1 MSTTIK
7 LANKDF
13 NENLRVTFDG
23 ETKELSDEK
32 KEIKFDS
39 SNNGKHTLE
48 VEFVNTDILNFSRLK
63 KPVARFFLRLLMFF
77 FIPIMHIM
85 GNDDFKG
92 GQIYTWLTY
101 IQPFEFKKKYI
112 VETQGDKAIKLK
124 FSNAKYKYKIK
135 EYTMPS
141 LEISDCEY
149 TVESENVKIQSE
161 YVRETYK
168 TFNTSLYVFLGVL
181 FAFIFGV
188 FGLVTRGMIIDAVNR
203 TAQENLFGIIAMTFC
218 FAVLIFLVVMAVVSA
233 VRSHRLCNEICEKY
247 EG

>member
-23 ETKELSDEK
+23 ETKELSDEN

-48 VEFVNTDILNFSRLK
+48 VEFVNTDILNFSRVK
-63 KPVARFFLRLLMFF
+63 KPVARFFLRILMFF

-101 IQPFEFKKKYI
+101 IQPFEFTLLKHKEIKRLSSDLQVHPTSIKQKNIQFPNLRFLI
-112 VETQGDKAIKLK
+112 VSIL
-124 FSNAKYKYKIK
+124 
-135 EYTMPS
+135 
-141 LEISDCEY
+141 
-149 TVESENVKIQSE
+149 
-161 YVRETYK
+161 
-168 TFNTSLYVFLGVL
+168 
-181 FAFIFGV
+181 
-188 FGLVTRGMIIDAVNR
+188 
-203 TAQENLFGIIAMTFC
+203 
-218 FAVLIFLVVMAVVSA
+218 
-233 VRSHRLCNEICEKY
+233 
-247 EG
+247 